1 MMIKSSNKG
10 FTLTEVLVAIAVA
23 GLVITA
29 GFRLIAMSARL
40 MAEIEAERELVTAAQ
55 KIWLRFRVDAR
66 MPDSGKDDENEN
78 ITWKTEN
85 DSIPVADYELKF
97 KRVTVTLNSP
107 GNKNL
112 RSMIIYVA
120 DE

>member
-1 MMIKSSNKG
+1 MKEHKG

-29 GFRLIAMSARL
+29 GFRLIAMSSRL
-40 MAEIEAERELVTAAQ
+40 MGEVEAERELVTAAQ
-55 KIWLRFRVDAR
+55 RIWLKYRLDPR
-66 MPDSGKDDENEN
+66 MPDSGKDEENEN

-85 DSIPVADYELKF
+85 TSIPVADYELTF
-97 KRVTVTLNSP
+97 KRVIVTLNSP
-107 GNKNL
+107 GNQSGQ
-112 RSMIIYVA
+112 RSMVIYVS